1 MAFVSNSVGSMVMWL
16 QSHESVLGWAALFSL
31 IMMTATLFAV
41 PLIIVRLPSGY
52 LNEEK
57 DLLSKVPPI
66 WRRPYL
72 IVKNIIG
79 ATLVLAGLA
88 MLILPGQ
95 GLLTLII
102 GLGLMN
108 FPGKRRLIRRVILRR
123 RVLAAINRMRAG
135 ADKEPI
141 EMPDEISGK

>member
-1 MAFVSNSVGSMVMWL
+1 MTFVSHSVEAMVMWL
-16 QSHESVLGWAALFSL
+16 QSHESFLEWAVLLSL
-31 IMMTATLFAV
+31 LMMAATLFAV

-52 LNEEK
+52 LNEE
-57 DLLSKVPPI
+57 DNQLSEIQPI

-72 IVKNIIG
+72 IFKNIIG

-95 GLLTLII
+95 GLLTLIV

-108 FPGKRRLIRRVILRR
+108 FPGKRRLIRRIILRR
-123 RVLAAINRMRAG
+123 RVLVAINRLRAS
-135 ADKEPI
+135 ANREPI
-141 EMPDEISGK
+141 AMPDDISGK

>member
-1 MAFVSNSVGSMVMWL
+1 MTFVSHSVEAMVMWL
-16 QSHESVLGWAALFSL
+16 QSHESVLEWAVLLSL
-31 IMMTATLFAV
+31 LMMAATLFAV

-52 LNEEK
+52 LNEE
-57 DLLSKVPPI
+57 DNQLSEIQPI

-72 IVKNIIG
+72 IFKNIIG

-95 GLLTLII
+95 GLLTLIV

-108 FPGKRRLIRRVILRR
+108 FPGKRRLIRRIILRR
-123 RVLAAINRMRAG
+123 RVLVAINRLRAS
-135 ADKEPI
+135 ANREPI
-141 EMPDEISGK
+141 AMPDDISGK

>member
-1 MAFVSNSVGSMVMWL
+1 MTFVSHSVEAMVMWL
-16 QSHESVLGWAALFSL
+16 QSHESFLEWAVLLSL
-31 IMMTATLFAV
+31 LMMAATLFAV

-52 LNEEK
+52 LNEE
-57 DLLSKVPPI
+57 DNQLSEIQPI

-72 IVKNIIG
+72 IFKNIIG

-95 GLLTLII
+95 GLLTLIV

-108 FPGKRRLIRRVILRR
+108 FPGKRRLIRRIILQR
-123 RVLAAINRMRAG
+123 RVLQTINRLRAG
-135 ADKEPI
+135 ANKEPLA
-141 EMPDEISGK
+141 MPDEISGN

>member
-1 MAFVSNSVGSMVMWL
+1 MAFVSHSVEAMVMWL
-16 QSHESVLGWAALFSL
+16 QSHESFLEWTVPLSL
-31 IMMTATLFAV
+31 LMMAATLFAV

-52 LNEEK
+52 LNEE
-57 DLLSKVPPI
+57 DNQLSEIQPI

-72 IVKNIIG
+72 IFKNIIG

-95 GLLTLII
+95 GLLTLIV

-108 FPGKRRLIRRVILRR
+108 FPGKRRLIRRIILRR
-123 RVLAAINRMRAG
+123 RVLVAIIRLRASANR
-135 ADKEPI
+135 EPI
-141 EMPDEISGK
+141 AMPDDISGK

>member
-1 MAFVSNSVGSMVMWL
+1 MTFVSHSVEAMVMWL
-16 QSHESVLGWAALFSL
+16 QSHESVLEWAVLLSL
-31 IMMTATLFAV
+31 LMMAATLFAV

-52 LNEEK
+52 LNEE
-57 DLLSKVPPI
+57 DNQLSEIQPI

-95 GLLTLII
+95 GLLTLIV

-108 FPGKRRLIRRVILRR
+108 FPGKRRLIRRIILRR
-123 RVLAAINRMRAG
+123 RVLVAINRLRAS
-135 ADKEPI
+135 ANREPI
-141 EMPDEISGK
+141 AMPDDISGK